1 MKELKIIKSS
11 VFSSC
16 SSEEFTCTD
25 GVCIDLI
32 KRFFVFICICLLLC
46 SRRTTLSRCDN
57 LNDCRDKSDEA
68 NCKRV
73 GGVIEYKYMLI
84 SLYMCFVPICAL
96 FQVKMV
102 PTYQKFIVPPP
113 LMTDNMTKVRIISS
127 LKLCYRFSHIDGYMV
142 SLFITEY
149 FVPIDTE
156 LLFNKLSIFCLAPF
170 FVLVQKF
177 RCSSIYCL

>member
-1 MKELKIIKSS
+1 MIEYIAGKHEWRVSGDFACSTQDQTISLSLRLVLGLFGLVGSWKEMKQLKMKELKRINSF

-73 GGVIEYKYMLI
+73 GGGIEYKYMLI

-127 LKLCYRFSHIDGYMV
+127 LKLCH
-142 SLFITEY
+142 
-149 FVPIDTE
+149 
-156 LLFNKLSIFCLAPF
+156 
-170 FVLVQKF
+170 KF
-177 RCSSIYCL
+177 